1 VRVADLPDDL
11 RKQMGVI
18 FGDPERFIRMLW
30 IPDKASS
37 KRVRFEPNLEQMRL
51 LEEVQNRKR
60 VIVLKPRQIGVSTL
74 LRAYALWEVYKTDD
88 PVKFGVISFHDRS
101 AKHLRKMDNTL
112 LSSLPKLLHRDLS
125 IDNSTTLEFADT
137 EATLCSYTAGSKGG
151 TRSFTLTAAHLSE
164 FAFYDD
170 PGELLAQVTATVGSG
185 QIIIES
191 TANMSGDAFH
201 RLVQGC
207 PENGWHLVTFWW
219 WEHERY
225 RMPAPRKFRLT
236 DEEAVLGERYGLD
249 NEQLYWRRQ
258 QIATLGKEK
267 FRREYP
273 ACMDDAFF
281 FASSTYFDADDLLAI
296 EALPFTD
303 RDRVYE
309 EPVESDCYAMGVD
322 VAAGVGSDYS
332 AITIVSLST
341 HQPVYHYRNNK
352 ISPTDFADVVVKMA
366 QKYHN
371 AKVLCESNNHG
382 HVVLYRMRHMGYKNL
397 WLSYKGMDWITS
409 VKTKLDAYETLRE
422 YVGSGMITA
431 LDMQVLAELRSL
443 VVLRVTPEA
452 PKGMHDDMAMSM
464 ALAYRCMRDIPRRV
478 LTNARRKHMDMLISK
493 TRASKMKETQ
503 LPWKVNI

>member
-1 VRVADLPDDL
+1 MRVADLPDDL

-18 FGDPERFIRMLW
+18 FGDVERFIRMLW

-37 KRVRFEPNLEQMRL
+37 KRVRFDPNLEQMRL
-51 LEEVQNRKR
+51 LGEIQGKRR

-88 PVKFGVISFHDRS
+88 PVKFGVISVHDRS

-112 LSSLPKLLHRDLS
+112 LQSLPKLLHRELS

-170 PGELLAQVTATVGSG
+170 PGELLAQVTATVGTG

-225 RMPAPRKFRLT
+225 RMPAPKKFKLT
-236 DEEAVLGERYGLD
+236 EEESSLSEKYGLD
-249 NEQLYWRRQ
+249 NEHLYWRRQ
-258 QIATLGKEK
+258 QIATLGNEK

-281 FASSTYFDADDLLAI
+281 FSTSTYFDSDELMAIDALAFTDSERIYEEAI
-296 EALPFTD
+296 ET
-303 RDRVYE
+303 
-309 EPVESDCYAMGVD
+309 DCYAMGVD

-332 AITIVSLST
+332 AITVVSLST
-341 HQPVYHYRNNK
+341 HQPVFHYRNNR
-352 ISPTDFADVVVKMA
+352 ISPTDFADVCVRIA
-366 QKYHN
+366 QEYN
-371 AKVLCESNNHG
+371 GAKILCESNNHG
-382 HVVLYRMRHMGYKNL
+382 HVVLYRMRHMGYRNL
-397 WLSYKGMDWITS
+397 WMSHKGMDWVTS
-409 VKTKLDAYETLRE
+409 VKSKLDAYETLRE
-422 YVGSGMITA
+422 YIRAGMIVS

-452 PKGMHDDMAMSM
+452 PRGMHDDMAMSM
-464 ALAYRCMRDIPRRV
+464 ALAYRCMRDIPRRL
-478 LTNARRKHMDMLISK
+478 LTNARRKHMDMLLSK
-493 TRASKMKETQ
+493 VRADKIRSMPI
-503 LPWKVNI
+503 PWKVNV